1 MCRTS
6 CQVHSI
12 RLAAQL
18 HAEQLLCRK
27 LLCAV
32 QDQLASQL
40 PAKPRGAASPQ
51 PGRMAAQLRA
61 ELEVHK
67 DALRTAQEEVQQ
79 LSATLEK
86 ANIMIE
92 VCCLE
97 GI

>member
-1 MCRTS
+1 MRQLDST
-6 CQVHSI
+6 

-18 HAEQLLCRK
+18 HEVWLQCRK
-27 LLCAV
+27 LLYAM

-40 PAKPRGAASPQ
+40 PSKPKEAASPK

-67 DALRTAQEEVQQ
+67 DALQTAQEEVQQ

-92 VCCLE
+92 VCYLE
-97 GI
+97 GT

>member
-1 MCRTS
+1 MVGQLDSTG
-6 CQVHSI
+6 
-12 RLAAQL
+12 LAAQL
-18 HAEQLLCRK
+18 HEVPLRCRQ

-40 PAKPRGAASPQ
+40 PPKPKGAASPQ

-86 ANIMIE
+86 ANVMIE
-92 VCCLE
+92 VCWLE
-97 GI
+97 GM